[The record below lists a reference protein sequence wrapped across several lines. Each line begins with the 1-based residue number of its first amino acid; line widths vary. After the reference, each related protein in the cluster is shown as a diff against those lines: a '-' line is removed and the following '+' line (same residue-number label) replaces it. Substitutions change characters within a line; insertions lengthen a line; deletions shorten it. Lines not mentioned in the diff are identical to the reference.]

1 MDSVQEFL
9 KYIPL
14 LAMIAD
20 LAIGLFIFI
29 RNPRP
34 RTNKLFLLVAIS
46 LAVWA
51 LGEFMQR
58 SATTPGAGLA
68 AGRVSAFGWCLVGV
82 FFLHLALEFT
92 HWRRSRWAVASL
104 VAAYSFALLFLGLTL
119 FTPLIFRGFTG
130 GDFTGMREVEG
141 ILRIPSELFV
151 VVLFVAGIVVLLA
164 YRRSTTSTEE
174 RARSGYLAL
183 AASIPLFT
191 GLITDV
197 TLPLLGVEAPFSS
210 QAAAVAMAV
219 IIAVAVTRQGLLTT
233 IAGQLGSTIISEV
246 KDAVFVAAEDGN
258 IETVNEAAVKLSG
271 YDERSLVGMQVDTL
285 FVGGSSVLR
294 AAGGKQD
301 GQPLTALLL
310 GSDGQAIPVSL
321 TTGQVYKKRNRLQGY
336 VLVVHDMRDAVRL
349 IETEHRL
356 QVASDQIERE
366 RERLEMLRRSS
377 EDLGKL
383 SVFLESVLENITEPI
398 WIKDREGR
406 FVYAN
411 EAFLDMTG
419 YTLDEMFGKRDEDF
433 YWKNSAEFL
442 RRNFDRIFE
451 AGEPIIVPELRVTDK
466 DGFTRTARAMTA
478 PVKGDEGEIE
488 FQVGIISDVTEQ
500 KRLES
505 ARLDFIRIA
514 AHELRTPLT
523 SLKLGFDILARETR
537 GALNDEQQR
546 SLDILSLSIER
557 LNRLSRNLLDLASM
571 DAGLI
576 TLNLQ
581 EVELESMFAEAAAVF
596 EGEVKK
602 KGLEM
607 RIVVPP
613 GIRPVRADASRLSQV
628 LYNLVS
634 NAVKYTDQGS
644 ITLIA
649 RDPGD
654 GMLRISVADT
664 GTGIP
669 ASQRDAIFTRFVKA
683 QSAETAREGTG
694 LGLSITKAI
703 VEAHGGVIEVSSR
716 LGVGSTFS
724 FTVPAAGGP

>member
-1 MDSVQEFL
+1 LKEFL
-9 KYIPL
+9 RYIPL

-20 LAIGLFIFI
+20 LAIGIYIFT
-29 RNPRP
+29 RDPRL
-34 RTNKLFLLVAIS
+34 RSNKLFLLVAVG
-46 LAVWA
+46 LATWA

-58 SATTPGAGLA
+58 TATSPGAGLA
-68 AGRVSAFGWCLVGV
+68 AGRVAAFGWCLVGV

-92 HWRRSRWAVASL
+92 HWRRRRWAVILLIS
-104 VAAYSFALLFLGLTL
+104 AYACAFLFLGLTL
-119 FTPLIFRGFTG
+119 FTPLIFRRFSSGNFA
-130 GDFTGMREVEG
+130 GMREVSG
-141 ILRIPSELFV
+141 VLRIPSELFV
-151 VVLFVAGIVVLLA
+151 VALFVAGIAVLLA
-164 YRRSTTSTEE
+164 YRKRAVTTEE

-183 AASIPLFT
+183 AASIPLLV
-191 GLITDV
+191 GLVTDV
-197 TLPLLGVEAPFSS
+197 VLPLSGVESPFSS
-210 QAAAVAMAV
+210 QAAGVVMAV
-219 IIAVAVTRQGLLTT
+219 IVAVAVTRQGLLTT
-233 IAGQLGSTIISEV
+233 LAGHLGSTIISEV
-246 KDAVFVAAEDGN
+246 KDAVFVAAEDGT
-258 IETVNEAAVKLSG
+258 IETVNEAALYLSG
-271 YDERSLVGMQVDTL
+271 YPEESLVGMQVDKL

-294 AAGGKQD
+294 AVGDALE
-301 GQPLTALLL
+301 GQPSTALVL

-321 TTGQVYKKRNRLQGY
+321 TTGQIYKRSNSLQGY
-336 VLVVHDMRDAVRL
+336 VLVVHDMRDAIRL

-356 QVASDQIERE
+356 QLASEQIERE
-366 RERLEMLRRSS
+366 RERLEMLKRSS
-377 EDLGKL
+377 EDLGKF
-383 SVFLESVLENITEPI
+383 SVFLESVLENIAEPI
-398 WIKDREGR
+398 WIKDRGGR
-406 FVYAN
+406 FVYGN
-411 EAFLDMTG
+411 EAFLDLTG
-419 YTLDEMFGKRDEDF
+419 YAREELAGKYDEDF
-433 YWKNSAEFL
+433 YWKKSADFL
-442 RRNFDRIFE
+442 RRNSERIFE
-451 AGEPIIVPELRVTDK
+451 TGEPIIVPELRVTDK
-466 DGFTRTARAMTA
+466 GGDTLTARAITA
-478 PVKGDEGEIE
+478 PVKGDSGEIE
-488 FQVGIISDVTEQ
+488 FVVGMITDVTEQ

-557 LNRLSRNLLDLASM
+557 LSRLSRNLLDLASM

-596 EGEVKK
+596 SGEVAK

-613 GIRPVRADASRLSQV
+613 GTRPVRADASRLSQV

-634 NAVKYTDQGS
+634 NAVKYTDEGS
-644 ITLIA
+644 ITLTA
-649 RDPGD
+649 ADGGD
-654 GMLRISVADT
+654 GMLLISVTDT

-669 ASQRDAIFTRFVKA
+669 ASQKEAIFTRFVKA

-703 VEAHGGVIEVSSR
+703 VEAHGGVIKVYSR

-724 FTVPAAGGP
+724 FTVPAAG

>member
-1 MDSVQEFL
+1 
-9 KYIPL
+9 
-14 LAMIAD
+14 
-20 LAIGLFIFI
+20 
-29 RNPRP
+29 
-34 RTNKLFLLVAIS
+34 
-46 LAVWA
+46 
-51 LGEFMQR
+51 
-58 SATTPGAGLA
+58 
-68 AGRVSAFGWCLVGV
+68 V

-92 HWRRSRWAVASL
+92 HWRRSRWAVSSL
-104 VAAYSFALLFLGLTL
+104 FAAYSFALLFLGLTL
-119 FTPLIFRGFTG
+119 FTSLIFRGYAG
-130 GDFTGMREVEG
+130 GDFIGMREVKG

-164 YRRSTTSTEE
+164 YRRSTTSAEE
-174 RARSGYLAL
+174 RARSGYLAV
-183 AASIPLFT
+183 AAAIPLFT

-219 IIAVAVTRQGLLTT
+219 IVAVAVTRQGLLTT

-246 KDAVFVAAEDGN
+246 KDAVFVAAEDGT

-271 YDERSLVGMQVDTL
+271 YDEKGLVGMRVDTL

-301 GQPLTALLL
+301 GQPSTALIL

-321 TTGQVYKKRNRLQGY
+321 TTGQVYQKRNRLQGY

-419 YTLDEMFGKRDEDF
+419 YRLDEMFGKRDEDF

-442 RRNFDRIFE
+442 RRNLDRIFE
-451 AGEPIIVPELRVTDK
+451 VGEPIIVPELRVTDK

-613 GIRPVRADASRLSQV
+613 GMRPVRADASRLSQV

-649 RDPGD
+649 QDPGD

-724 FTVPAAGGP
+724 FTVPAAGG

>member
-1 MDSVQEFL
+1 VQEFL

-29 RNPRP
+29 RDPRP

-68 AGRVSAFGWCLVGV
+68 AGRVSGFGWCLVGV

-92 HWRRSRWAVASL
+92 HWRRSRWAVSSL
-104 VAAYSFALLFLGLTL
+104 FAAYSFALLFLGLTL
-119 FTPLIFRGFTG
+119 FTSLIFRGYAG
-130 GDFTGMREVEG
+130 GDFIGMREVKG

-164 YRRSTTSTEE
+164 YRRSTTSAEE
-174 RARSGYLAL
+174 RARSGYLAV
-183 AASIPLFT
+183 AAAIPLFT

-219 IIAVAVTRQGLLTT
+219 IVAVAVTRQGLLTT

-246 KDAVFVAAEDGN
+246 KDAVFVAAEDGT

-271 YDERSLVGMQVDTL
+271 YDEKGLVGMRVDTL

-301 GQPLTALLL
+301 GQPSTALIL

-321 TTGQVYKKRNRLQGY
+321 TTGQVYQKRNRLQGY

-419 YTLDEMFGKRDEDF
+419 YRLDEMFGKRDEDF

-442 RRNFDRIFE
+442 RRNLDRIFE
-451 AGEPIIVPELRVTDK
+451 VGEPIIVPELRVTDK

-613 GIRPVRADASRLSQV
+613 GMRPVRADASRLSQV

-649 RDPGD
+649 QDPGD

-724 FTVPAAGGP
+724 FTVPAAGGPGGP